1 MLSEADHN
9 YERVPGNWYERGF
22 GALYPIV
29 YAHRTIEAARPE
41 AEFAARQLALS
52 DRDSVLDL
60 CCGSGRH
67 MVHLARATPRVV
79 GLDYSPE
86 LLTIATES
94 LRGMA
99 SLVRGDMRSIPFGC
113 VFDIVASFFTSF
125 GYFEAADDNM
135 RVVVEIARVLRP
147 GGRFFVDYLNAGNVE
162 KKLVRESVRQYK
174 GYVIKERR
182 WIDAGRRRVNKWVS
196 AEREGIEAGAWG
208 ESVQLYSE
216 TELRKMLTLGGLVVD
231 RTFGDYDGSPVS
243 ADAPRLIVLGHKG

>member
-1 MLSEADHN
+1 MPSNPDHN
-9 YERVPGNWYERGF
+9 HEPIPRDWYQRGF

-41 AEFAARQLALS
+41 ADFAARQLGLS
-52 DRDSVLDL
+52 EKDSILDL

-67 MVHLARATPRVV
+67 MVHLARTTPRIA

-86 LLTIATES
+86 LLA
-94 LRGMA
+94 MA
-99 SLVRGDMRSIPFGC
+99 RQTLGGGAGLVRGDMRSLPFRC
-113 VFDIVASFFTSF
+113 VFDTVTSFFTSF

-135 RVVVEIARVLRP
+135 RVIGEVARVLRP
-147 GGRFFVDYLNAGNVE
+147 GGRFFIDYLNAGNVE
-162 KKLVRESVRQYK
+162 KKLVPESVRQYK

-196 AEREGIEAGAWG
+196 AEREGVEAGAWG

-216 TELRKMLTLGGLVVD
+216 TELRKMLALGGLAVD